1 MSPKTIQSCFGMYT
15 PNLPTKK
22 NTLFPPSSRKVFFF
36 VSSFFLFL
44 NPSLVFAQVKNT
56 PHSLEIF
63 FEETSSVEKLTEIIY
78 GEWLSFDFF
87 LTPSSQES
95 DLAHPYICQN
105 SHLLCTL
112 ESTQRNSFYRKIQR
126 TTSINESL
134 VQKYLEKLQ
143 EKYRQEP
150 QNAKFELTSDFRVK
164 TFLPA
169 SSGWE
174 IDIEKSTP
182 LLSEAIIKSFSEK
195 TSSSFTLI
203 SKEILPQISSSDAES
218 FGIISL
224 IGEGRSN
231 FLGSSQDRI
240 FNIQFGLEKFHGT
253 LIKPG
258 EEFSFVKILG
268 EVDEK
273 NGWKPEL
280 VIRNNRTEPE
290 YGGGI
295 CQVSTTLFRSA
306 VFSGLRITMRQ
317 NHSYPVKYYQ
327 PIGFDASIYVP
338 MPDLRFINNTPGHI
352 LIQGE
357 IIENEL
363 VFRLYGTN
371 DGRKTHIEDP
381 VILEKKDDG
390 SIKTVFTQKVF
401 DEQENLLFEKS
412 FFSNYDNPAN
422 YPKTEDIDLTEK
434 PKDWSKKQWEKY
446 KKEIEASLKNQ

>member
-1 MSPKTIQSCFGMYT
+1 MYT
-15 PNLPTKK
+15 LNLLTKK
-22 NTLFPPSSRKVFFF
+22 NPLFSFPPHKVFFF

-44 NPSLVFAQVKNT
+44 EPSLTFAQTNDNT
-56 PHSLEIF
+56 PSLEIF
-63 FEETSSVEKLTEIIY
+63 FKENSLEKLTENTY

-87 LTPSSQES
+87 LLPSPQKST
-95 DLAHPYICQN
+95 LTNPHICQN

-112 ESTQRNSFYRKIQR
+112 ESTQRNGFYRKIQR
-126 TTSINESL
+126 VASINKSL
-134 VQKYLEKLQ
+134 VQSYLEKLQ
-143 EKYRQEP
+143 EKYKQEP
-150 QNAKFELTSDFRVK
+150 QNAKFELTSDSRVE
-164 TFLPA
+164 TFHPG

-174 IDIEKSTP
+174 IDIEKSIP
-182 LLSEAIIKSFSEK
+182 LISEAILQSFSDK
-195 TSSSFTLI
+195 KSVSLALI
-203 SKEILPQISSSDAES
+203 SKEIPPQTTSSDAES
-218 FGIISL
+218 FGITSL
-224 IGEGRSN
+224 IGEGRSD
-231 FLGSSQDRI
+231 FSGSSQDRI
-240 FNIQFGLEKFHGT
+240 FNIRFGLEKFHGT

-258 EEFSFVKILG
+258 EEFSFVNILG

-338 MPDLRFINNTPGHI
+338 MPDLRFVNNTPSHI

-357 IIENEL
+357 IIDNEL

-371 DGRKTHIEDP
+371 DGRKTLVEDP
-381 VILEKKDDG
+381 VILEKNDDG

-401 DEQENLLFEKS
+401 DAEENLLFEKS

-422 YPKTEDIDLTEK
+422 YPKPEDINLTEK
-434 PKDWSKKQWEKY
+434 PKDWSKRQWEEY